1 MENVNQSDTLFAK
14 YFKCSGKKDWK
25 EWAEIGKPDLVQ
37 KAIARKNRILAES
50 TAPQLDP
57 AVDAAIRAAF
67 NIHV

>member
-1 MENVNQSDTLFAK
+1 MQTEYVYPAVADRTSP
-14 YFKCSGKKDWK
+14 K

>member
-1 MENVNQSDTLFAK
+1 MQTEYVYPSVADRT
-14 YFKCSGKKDWK
+14 SPK

-50 TAPQLDP
+50 NAPQLDP

-67 NIHV
+67 NIYV